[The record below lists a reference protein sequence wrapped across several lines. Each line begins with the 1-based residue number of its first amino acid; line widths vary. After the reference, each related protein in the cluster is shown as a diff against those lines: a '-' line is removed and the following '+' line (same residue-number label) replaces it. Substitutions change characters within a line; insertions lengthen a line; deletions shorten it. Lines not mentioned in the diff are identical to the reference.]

1 MKGNFDACLKEI
13 LHHEGGFVNHPRDPG
28 GMTNLGVTKDTYE
41 AWIGYSVSEQIMRK
55 LTPQLVTPL
64 YKRRYWDAVRGDD
77 LPVGLD
83 LCVFDFAVNAG
94 PARAAR
100 YLQRMI
106 GAAQDGVIGSKTLS
120 LLSQYIASKKELYA
134 VLYYQ
139 DMRRDYY
146 KSLQGYG
153 TFGRGWDRRVNEV
166 EVTASR
172 MAKAYRREH

>member
-1 MKGNFDACLKEI
+1 MKGNFDACLTEI

-28 GMTNLGVTKDTYE
+28 GMTNLGVTKAVYE
-41 AWIGYSVSEQIMRK
+41 AWIGHPVSEQIMRK

-64 YKRRYWDAVRGDD
+64 YKKKYWDVVRGDE
-77 LPVGLD
+77 LPIGLD

-106 GAAQDGVIGSKTLS
+106 GAASDGVLGPQTMSVLN
-120 LLSQYIASKKELYA
+120 QYMASKKELYA

-146 KSLQGYG
+146 KSLPAYG

-166 EVTASR
+166 ENTATK
-172 MAKAYRREH
+172 MVKAYRYER

>member
-1 MKGNFDACLKEI
+1 
-13 LHHEGGFVNHPRDPG
+13 
-28 GMTNLGVTKDTYE
+28 MTNLGVTKAVYE
-41 AWIGYSVSEQIMRK
+41 TWIGHPVSEQIMRK

-64 YKRRYWDAVRGDD
+64 YKKKYWDVVRGDE
-77 LPVGLD
+77 LPIGLD

-106 GAAQDGVIGSKTLS
+106 GANADGVLGPQTMSVLN
-120 LLSQYIASKKELYA
+120 QYMASKKELYA

-146 KSLQGYG
+146 KALPAYG

-166 EVTASR
+166 ENTATK
-172 MAKAYRREH
+172 MAKKYRHEL

>member
-1 MKGNFDACLKEI
+1 MKTNFDACLKEI

-28 GMTNLGVTKDTYE
+28 GMTNLGITKAVYE
-41 AWIGYSVSEQIMRK
+41 NWIGYPVSEQIMRK

-64 YKRRYWDAVRGDD
+64 YKKKYWDVVRGDE
-77 LPVGLD
+77 LPIGLD

-106 GAAQDGVIGSKTLS
+106 GATQDGVLGPKTMSILT
-120 LLSQYIASKKELYA
+120 QYMAQKREQYA

-146 KSLQGYG
+146 KALPAYG

-166 EVTASR
+166 ESTAVK
-172 MAKAYRREH
+172 MVKEYRYER